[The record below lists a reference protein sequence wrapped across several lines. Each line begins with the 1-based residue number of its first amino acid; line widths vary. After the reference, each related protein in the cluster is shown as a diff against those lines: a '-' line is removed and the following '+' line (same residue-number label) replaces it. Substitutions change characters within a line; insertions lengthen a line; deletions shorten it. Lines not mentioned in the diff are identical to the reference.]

1 MVIRNHMSSEVPTA
15 YGIADVL
22 DYLVGASERKLE
34 LGRLK
39 GGRVSL

>member
-1 MVIRNHMSSEVPTA
+1 MPTA

-22 DYLVGASERKLE
+22 DYLVRAGERKRE
-34 LGRLK
+34 FGRLE

>member
-22 DYLVGASERKLE
+22 DYLVRAGKRELE
-34 LGRLK
+34 LGRLE
-39 GGRVSL
+39 GGRVPL